1 MITST
6 SPASST
12 VQPQSAPRAADEGCL
27 AVIRREHA
35 AVASVLQSI
44 LLMLQHGPGSEP
56 ERFFDVLRAM
66 LFYIDEFPERL
77 HHPKESNLLFPKVAR
92 LAPELMP
99 TIQRLE
105 HDHMEGEIGV
115 RSLQHALLAWE
126 LLGDACRS
134 PFEEAARKHVEF
146 YREHMRLEES
156 VVLPAARQHLSARDW
171 EQLDRAFAEN
181 GDVLAGS
188 AATDPRYDRL
198 FTKIVTHAP
207 APIGVGKEWS

>member
-1 MITST
+1 MSNFPSSIPVVRHEPARSAQDSCITT
-6 SPASST
+6 I
-12 VQPQSAPRAADEGCL
+12 Q
-27 AVIRREHA
+27 REHA
-35 AVASVLQSI
+35 AVGAVLQSI
-44 LLMLQHGPGSEP
+44 VLMLKRGPGNQP

-92 LAPELMP
+92 LAPDLMP
-99 TIQRLE
+99 VIQRLE

-126 LLGDACRS
+126 LLGDGCRA
-134 PFEEAARKHVEF
+134 PFEQAARDYVDF
-146 YREHMRLEES
+146 YREHMRLEET

-171 EQLDRAFAEN
+171 EGLDRAFAAN

-198 FTKIVTHAP
+198 FTKIVANAP
-207 APIGVGKEWS
+207 APIGVGKDWD

>member
-1 MITST
+1 MSHTIAAFAA
-6 SPASST
+6 SPP
-12 VQPQSAPRAADEGCL
+12 QQSAEDACIA
-27 AVIRREHA
+27 IIQREHA
-35 AVASVLQSI
+35 AVSAVLQSI
-44 LLMLQHGPGSEP
+44 LLMLKRGPGSQP

-77 HHPKESNLLFPKVAR
+77 HHPKESNLLFPNVAR
-92 LAPELMP
+92 LAHELMP

-126 LLGDACRS
+126 ILGDGCRAA
-134 PFEEAARKHVEF
+134 FEQSARDYVAF
-146 YREHMRLEES
+146 YREHMRLEEA
-156 VVLPAARQHLSARDW
+156 VVLPAARQHLSPRDW
-171 EQLDRAFAEN
+171 ESLARAFAEN

-198 FTKIVTHAP
+198 FTKIVTNAP
-207 APIGVGKEWS
+207 APIGVGKDWD

>member
-1 MITST
+1 MSNSTTSI
-6 SPASST
+6 PVVRHEP
-12 VQPQSAPRAADEGCL
+12 VQPGEDNCITIIQ
-27 AVIRREHA
+27 REHV
-35 AVASVLQSI
+35 AVSAVLQSI
-44 LLMLQHGPGSEP
+44 LLMLKHGPGNNP

-126 LLGDACRS
+126 ILGDGLRE
-134 PFEEAARKHVEF
+134 PFEEATRKYVDF
-146 YREHMRLEES
+146 YREHMRLEET
-156 VVLPAARQHLSARDW
+156 VILPAARKLLGPRDW
-171 EQLDRAFAEN
+171 ETLNQAFADN
-181 GDVLAGS
+181 GDLLAGS
-188 AATDPRYDRL
+188 AAADPRYDRL
-198 FTKIVTHAP
+198 FTKIVTNAP
-207 APIGVGKEWS
+207 APIGVGKDWE